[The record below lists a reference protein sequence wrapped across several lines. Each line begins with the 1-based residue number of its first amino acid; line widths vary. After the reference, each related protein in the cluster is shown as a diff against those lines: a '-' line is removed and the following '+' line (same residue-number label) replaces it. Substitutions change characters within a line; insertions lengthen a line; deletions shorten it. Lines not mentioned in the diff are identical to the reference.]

1 MGLFEVIDAW
11 DLVLFLKVTFFFG
24 LGVVFFF
31 LWRKYGFFR
40 WIGVSCSKHVIPQL

>member
-31 LWRKYGFFR
+31 CVEKIRIFSLDWCF
-40 WIGVSCSKHVIPQL
+40 LL

>member
-31 LWRKYGFFR
+31 FVEKIRIFSLDWCF
-40 WIGVSCSKHVIPQL
+40 LL

>member
-31 LWRKYGFFR
+31 FCGENTDFFV
-40 WIGVSCSKHVIPQL
+40 GLVFPALNM